1 MKEKKYKILYVE
13 DNKIDQKAF
22 KRFTEKNN
30 LPYDI
35 YTADSISECKKMLE
49 TETFDIIL
57 QDFKLKDGNAF
68 DILKLNTDEPVVII
82 TGLGNEETA
91 VKSMKENAYD
101 YIIKDNMGN
110 YLKVLPST
118 IENVIKRT
126 ETEKQL
132 KLIRYSIDNASE
144 STMLLSTSGEIL
156 FANQSTFI
164 TLGYTKEK
172 LSSMNWSEIIPE
184 MTPEKIK
191 NFAENLKDKKT
202 IKFESLYRRKDGTTF
217 PVDVLAN
224 YQVFGKKKYIFVFAH
239 DITEQKK
246 IEEERQKIHK
256 LESISILAGGIAHDF
271 NNFLSGIIGNI
282 SLAILEAKDN
292 EELIKI
298 LNEAKEATNLAK
310 NLTKQL
316 LTFST
321 GGLPVIEETSIS
333 NIIKETAEFN
343 LRGSNVKCFYTI
355 PENTWKVQADRN
367 QFSQVISN
375 LIINADQAM
384 PEGGI
389 IKVSIKNTVIKEEDA
404 LPLKEGKYVK
414 ITIED
419 NGLGIAKKH
428 LSRIFDPYFTT
439 KQKGSGL
446 GLATTFSIIE
456 KHNGYITVDSKL
468 GSGTTFYV
476 YLPATTENKTKR
488 SNSPKKKV
496 ENNHNK
502 EGKILLMD
510 DEKIVRKALKKILEK
525 LGYMVETATEGQETL
540 ARYKENLETGEP
552 FNAVILDLTI
562 PGGMGGKETI
572 KGLLEIDPNVKA
584 LVSSGYS
591 NDPVMAKYKDYG
603 FKGIIIKPYDADA
616 LSKAISKL
624 LDEN

>member
-1 MKEKKYKILYVE
+1 MKENKYKVLYVE
-13 DNKIDQKAF
+13 DNKFDQKAF
-22 KRFTEKNN
+22 KRFADKNN
-30 LPYDI
+30 LHYDI
-35 YTADSISECKKMLE
+35 HTADSISECKKILE
-49 TETFDIIL
+49 TESFDIIL
-57 QDFKLKDGNAF
+57 QDFRLKDGDAF
-68 DILKLNTDEPVVII
+68 DILKLNTDEPVIII

-101 YIIKDNMGN
+101 YIIKDTKGN

-118 IENVIKRT
+118 IENVIKRK
-126 ETEKQL
+126 ETEEQL

-156 FANQSTFI
+156 FANQSTFR

-172 LSSMNWSEIIPE
+172 LSSINWSEIIPE
-184 MTPEKIK
+184 MTREKTKDLI
-191 NFAENLKDKKT
+191 ENLKDKKT
-202 IKFESLYRRKDGTTF
+202 IKFESFYRRKDGTTF

-224 YQVFGKKKYIFVFAH
+224 YQVFGKKEYIFVFAH

-282 SLAILEAKDN
+282 SLAILEAGDN
-292 EELIKI
+292 EELVKI
-298 LNEAKEATNLAK
+298 LYEAKEATNLAK

-321 GGLPVIEETSIS
+321 GGIPVIEETSIE

-355 PENTWKVQADRN
+355 PENIWKVQADKN
-367 QFSQVISN
+367 QLSQVISN

-389 IKVSIKNTVIKEEDA
+389 IRISLKNTLIKEENI
-404 LPLKEGKYVK
+404 LPLKEGKYVE

-428 LSRIFDPYFTT
+428 LARIFDPYFTT

-456 KHNGYITVDSKL
+456 KHNGYITVNSKL

-476 YLPATTENKTKR
+476 YLPATTKKETKS
-488 SNSPKKKV
+488 SNSPKEKPG
-496 ENNHNK
+496 NNHKK

-525 LGYMVETATEGQETL
+525 LGYMVEPVTEG
-540 ARYKENLETGEP
+540 KEALIKYEEHLKTEQP
-552 FNAVILDLTI
+552 FDAVILDLTV

-572 KGLLEIDPNVKA
+572 KKLLEIDPNVKA

-616 LSKAISKL
+616 LSEAIIKL
-624 LDEN
+624 LEEN